1 MRAWAVDRRAAAE
14 QFSFRRAAAAADPRC
29 SLSRTAPPSPAFP
42 GCCARSTRKRRL
54 ASAWRRRTALD
65 GRSGPADGDAP
76 DVVATRSLRM
86 GAGLI
91 IEHGGEE
98 QNPMNLVL
106 CTLSQNS
113 SKGDSVLGLFSPSGE
128 RQGTAGQGVYTPS
141 GVSEAKQAMLA
152 KIVAAMTATDHPDHQ
167 QEAQRRRKARTTR
180 ARLGHRGV
188 RAGLVAPEPRT
199 ARPLPSDQKSEVL
212 PLVRTAREQERRP
225 VQASRWP
232 PRLGVRAPQRAADR
246 RGAAVVDVQPV
257 GV

>member
-1 MRAWAVDRRAAAE
+1 
-14 QFSFRRAAAAADPRC
+14 
-29 SLSRTAPPSPAFP
+29 
-42 GCCARSTRKRRL
+42 
-54 ASAWRRRTALD
+54 
-65 GRSGPADGDAP
+65 
-76 DVVATRSLRM
+76 M

-91 IEHGGEE
+91 IEHGDAE

-113 SKGDSVLGLFSPSGE
+113 SKGDSVLGLFSPSDE
-128 RQGTAGQGVYTPS
+128 RQGTAGQDVYTPS

-152 KIVAAMTATDHPDHQ
+152 KIVAAMTATHVLITNKKRSAGVGAYHARGSGIEVYARAWWRPNR
-167 QEAQRRRKARTTR
+167 APPALCPATRKA
-180 ARLGHRGV
+180 
-188 RAGLVAPEPRT
+188 
-199 ARPLPSDQKSEVL
+199 KFC